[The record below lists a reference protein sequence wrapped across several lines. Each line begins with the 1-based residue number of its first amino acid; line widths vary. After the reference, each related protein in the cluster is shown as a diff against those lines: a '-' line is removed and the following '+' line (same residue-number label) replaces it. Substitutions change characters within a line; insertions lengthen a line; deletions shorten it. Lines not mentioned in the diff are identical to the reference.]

1 MNRRRPYELNL
12 LNDLHE
18 IVPEFLYDTEIAT
31 SSTLRFF
38 QQRLFHMYPEF
49 HRQRGY
55 YLREQADSRRT
66 ALRAANIRPSRM
78 PNPIITPSASASLHR
93 AVPITHTPTTF
104 TPPTAFMP
112 PTVPLQTAP
121 VIQTWESLQN
131 STYENLIRNI
141 LLSIVN
147 DNNVPA
153 ASDEEDEVV
162 TPPVAAQGPVT
173 ASQGQRPVRHV
184 LRTARG
190 GINITI
196 PGDLDGAWWD
206 PVSVRPSA
214 TLYNRNTEV
223 LDASGVSLETN
234 CSICQ
239 SHVLEDL
246 SGSTVGNTWRRIRQC
261 GHMFHTSCIDRW
273 FSQNIHCPLC
283 RTDIRTLISSA
294 SSVTSAIS
302 TGILVLD

>member
-1 MNRRRPYELNL
+1 

-18 IVPEFLYDTEIAT
+18 IVPEFLYDTEIA
-31 SSTLRFF
+31 SSPTIRFF
-38 QQRLFHMYPEF
+38 QQRLSHMYPEF

-66 ALRAANIRPSRM
+66 ALRAANLRPSRI
-78 PNPIITPSASASLHR
+78 PNPVINSPPTLHR
-93 AVPITHTPTTF
+93 AVPIAHNPTSFATPTVF
-104 TPPTAFMP
+104 TPT
-112 PTVPLQTAP
+112 TVPLQTPP

-131 STYENLIRNI
+131 STYENLIRNL

-153 ASDEEDEVV
+153 ASSDEEEDEVV
-162 TPPVAAQGPVT
+162 TPPVTTSQGPVT
-173 ASQGQRPVRHV
+173 TSQGPVASQGQRQRPVRHI

-206 PVSVRPSA
+206 PVTVRPSA

-223 LDASGVSLETN
+223 LDASGVSLEVN

-246 SGSTVGNTWRRIRQC
+246 SGAAAGNTWRRIRQC

-294 SSVTSAIS
+294 SVTSTTS
-302 TGILVLD
+302 NVTSDPVH

>member
-1 MNRRRPYELNL
+1 MNRRRPYEQNL

-31 SSTLRFF
+31 SPTIRFF
-38 QQRLFHMYPEF
+38 QQRLSHMYPEF
-49 HRQRGY
+49 HRQRGF
-55 YLREQADSRRT
+55 YLREQADSRRIT
-66 ALRAANIRPSRM
+66 LRAANIRPSRM
-78 PNPIITPSASASLHR
+78 PNPVITPSASASLHR

-104 TPPTAFMP
+104 VPPTAFMP
-112 PTVPLQTAP
+112 PTVPVQTAP

-131 STYENLIRNI
+131 SAYENLIRNL

-162 TPPVAAQGPVT
+162 TPPVAAQR
-173 ASQGQRPVRHV
+173 QRPVRHV

-206 PVSVRPSA
+206 PVTVRPSA

-246 SGSTVGNTWRRIRQC
+246 SGSVNTWRRIRQC

-283 RTDIRTLISSA
+283 RTDIRTLISS
-294 SSVTSAIS
+294 STSVESAVS
-302 TGILVLD
+302 TGTLVLD

>member
-1 MNRRRPYELNL
+1 MSRRRPYELNL

-31 SSTLRFF
+31 SSTIRFF
-38 QQRLFHMYPEF
+38 QNRLSHMYPEF

-93 AVPITHTPTTF
+93 AVPITHTPTAF
-104 TPPTAFMP
+104 TPSTAFIP
-112 PTVPLQTAP
+112 PSVPLQTPP

-131 STYENLIRNI
+131 STYENLIRTL

-153 ASDEEDEVV
+153 ATSDEEDEVV
-162 TPPVAAQGPVT
+162 TPPVA
-173 ASQGQRPVRHV
+173 SQRGQRPLRHI

-206 PVSVRPSA
+206 PVTVRPSA

-223 LDASGVSLETN
+223 LDASGVSLEVN

-246 SGSTVGNTWRRIRQC
+246 SGAAVENTWRRIRQC

-294 SSVTSAIS
+294 SSVTNAVS
-302 TGILVLD
+302 TGTFVPD

>member
-1 MNRRRPYELNL
+1 MSRRRPYELNL

-31 SSTLRFF
+31 SSTIRFF
-38 QQRLFHMYPEF
+38 QNRLSHMYPEF

-93 AVPITHTPTTF
+93 AVPITHTPTAF
-104 TPPTAFMP
+104 TPPAAFMP
-112 PTVPLQTAP
+112 PTVPLQTPP

-131 STYENLIRNI
+131 STYENLIRTL

-153 ASDEEDEVV
+153 ATSDEEEDEVV
-162 TPPVAAQGPVT
+162 TPPVA
-173 ASQGQRPVRHV
+173 SQRGQRPLRHI

-206 PVSVRPSA
+206 PVTVRPSA

-223 LDASGVSLETN
+223 LDASGVSLEVN

-246 SGSTVGNTWRRIRQC
+246 SGSVENTWRRIRQC

-294 SSVTSAIS
+294 SVTSTTS
-302 TGILVLD
+302 NVTSDPVH

>member
-1 MNRRRPYELNL
+1 
-12 LNDLHE
+12 
-18 IVPEFLYDTEIAT
+18 
-31 SSTLRFF
+31 
-38 QQRLFHMYPEF
+38 MYPEF
-49 HRQRGY
+49 HRQRGFY
-55 YLREQADSRRT
+55 TREQAESRRLS
-66 ALRAANIRPSRM
+66 LRAANIRPSRM
-78 PNPIITPSASASLHR
+78 PNPSITPSASASLHR
-93 AVPITHTPTTF
+93 AVPVTHTPTAF

-112 PTVPLQTAP
+112 PIVPLQTTP
-121 VIQTWESLQN
+121 SIQTWESLQN

-147 DNNVPA
+147 DNNVPVT
-153 ASDEEDEVV
+153 SDDEDEVV
-162 TPPVAAQGPVT
+162 TPPVTAQR
-173 ASQGQRPVRHV
+173 QRPVRHV

-206 PVSVRPSA
+206 PVTVRPSA

-223 LDASGVSLETN
+223 LDASGISLETN

-283 RTDIRTLISSA
+283 RTDIRTLISS
-294 SSVTSAIS
+294 STSVDSAVS
-302 TGILVLD
+302 TGTLVLD

>member
-18 IVPEFLYDTEIAT
+18 IVPEFLYDTEITT
-31 SSTLRFF
+31 SPTIRFF
-38 QQRLFHMYPEF
+38 QNRLAHMYPEF
-49 HRQRGY
+49 HRQRGFY
-55 YLREQADSRRT
+55 TREQAESRRLS
-66 ALRAANIRPSRM
+66 LRAANVRPSRM

-93 AVPITHTPTTF
+93 AVPITHT
-104 TPPTAFMP
+104 PTAFMP

-153 ASDEEDEVV
+153 VTSDEEEDEVV
-162 TPPVAAQGPVT
+162 TPPVT
-173 ASQGQRPVRHV
+173 RLQGQRPVRHV

-246 SGSTVGNTWRRIRQC
+246 SGGANTWRRIRQC

-294 SSVTSAIS
+294 TSVTSAVS
-302 TGILVLD
+302 TGTLVLD

>member
-31 SSTLRFF
+31 SPTLRFF
-38 QQRLFHMYPEF
+38 QQRLSHMYPEF

-78 PNPIITPSASASLHR
+78 PNPVITPSASASLHR

-131 STYENLIRNI
+131 SSYENLIRSL

-162 TPPVAAQGPVT
+162 TPPVAAQR
-173 ASQGQRPVRHV
+173 QRPIRHI

-196 PGDLDGAWWD
+196 PGDLDGGWWD

-246 SGSTVGNTWRRIRQC
+246 SGSALGNTWRRIRQC

-283 RTDIRTLISSA
+283 RTDIRTLISS
-294 SSVTSAIS
+294 STSVESAVS
-302 TGILVLD
+302 TGTLVLD

>member
-31 SSTLRFF
+31 SPTIRFF
-38 QQRLFHMYPEF
+38 QQRLSHMYPEF
-49 HRQRGY
+49 HRQRGF
-55 YLREQADSRRT
+55 YLREQADSRRI
-66 ALRAANIRPSRM
+66 ALRAANVRPSRM

-104 TPPTAFMP
+104 VPPTAFMP
-112 PTVPLQTAP
+112 PTVPVQTAP

-131 STYENLIRNI
+131 SAYENLIRNL

-153 ASDEEDEVV
+153 PSDDEDEVV
-162 TPPVAAQGPVT
+162 TPPVTRP
-173 ASQGQRPVRHV
+173 QGQRPVRHV

-223 LDASGVSLETN
+223 LDASGVSVETN

-294 SSVTSAIS
+294 SVTSTSSASNAAS
-302 TGILVLD
+302 TGTLVLD

>member
-18 IVPEFLYDTEIAT
+18 IVPEFLYDTEITT
-31 SSTLRFF
+31 SPTLRFF
-38 QQRLFHMYPEF
+38 QQRLSHMYPEF
-49 HRQRGY
+49 HRQRGFY
-55 YLREQADSRRT
+55 TREQAESRRT
-66 ALRAANIRPSRM
+66 ALRAANLRPSRM

-93 AVPITHTPTTF
+93 AVPITHT
-104 TPPTAFMP
+104 PTAFMP

-153 ASDEEDEVV
+153 VTSDEEEDEVV
-162 TPPVAAQGPVT
+162 TPPVT
-173 ASQGQRPVRHV
+173 RLQGQRPVRHV

-246 SGSTVGNTWRRIRQC
+246 SGGANTWRRIRQC

-283 RTDIRTLISSA
+283 RTDIRTLISS
-294 SSVTSAIS
+294 STSVESAVS
-302 TGILVLD
+302 TGTLVLD

>member
-1 MNRRRPYELNL
+1 
-12 LNDLHE
+12 
-18 IVPEFLYDTEIAT
+18 
-31 SSTLRFF
+31 
-38 QQRLFHMYPEF
+38 MYPEF

-93 AVPITHTPTTF
+93 AVPITHTPT
-104 TPPTAFMP
+104 AFMP
-112 PTVPLQTAP
+112 PTVPLQTPP
-121 VIQTWESLQN
+121 VIQTWESMQN
-131 STYENLIRNI
+131 STYENLIRTL

-153 ASDEEDEVV
+153 ATSDDEDEVV
-162 TPPVAAQGPVT
+162 TPPVA
-173 ASQGQRPVRHV
+173 SQRQRPLRHI

-206 PVSVRPSA
+206 PVTVRPSA

-223 LDASGVSLETN
+223 LDASGVSLEVN

-246 SGSTVGNTWRRIRQC
+246 SGSIENTWRRIRQC

-283 RTDIRTLISSA
+283 RTDIRTLISS
-294 SSVTSAIS
+294 STSVESAVS
-302 TGILVLD
+302 TGTLVLD

>member
-1 MNRRRPYELNL
+1 
-12 LNDLHE
+12 
-18 IVPEFLYDTEIAT
+18 
-31 SSTLRFF
+31 
-38 QQRLFHMYPEF
+38 MYPEF

-78 PNPIITPSASASLHR
+78 PNPVITPSASASLHR

-104 TPPTAFMP
+104 TP

-131 STYENLIRNI
+131 STYENLIRSI

-153 ASDEEDEVV
+153 ASDEDDEVV
-162 TPPVAAQGPVT
+162 TPPVAAQR
-173 ASQGQRPVRHV
+173 QRPIRHI

-196 PGDLDGAWWD
+196 PGDLDGGWWD

-283 RTDIRTLISSA
+283 RTDIRTLISS
-294 SSVTSAIS
+294 STSVESAVS
-302 TGILVLD
+302 TGTLVLD

>member
-1 MNRRRPYELNL
+1 M
-12 LNDLHE
+12 HE
-18 IVPEFLYDTEIAT
+18 IVPEFLYDTELAT
-31 SSTLRFF
+31 SPTLRFF
-38 QQRLFHMYPEF
+38 QNRLSHMYPEF
-49 HRQRGY
+49 HRQRGFY
-55 YLREQADSRRT
+55 TREQAESRRLS
-66 ALRAANIRPSRM
+66 LRAANIRPSRM
-78 PNPIITPSASASLHR
+78 PNPSITPSASMHR
-93 AVPITHTPTTF
+93 AVPVTHTPTAF
-104 TPPTAFMP
+104 TPPI
-112 PTVPLQTAP
+112 VPLQTTP
-121 VIQTWESLQN
+121 SIQTWESLQN

-147 DNNVPA
+147 DNNVPVT
-153 ASDEEDEVV
+153 SDDEDEVV
-162 TPPVAAQGPVT
+162 TPPVTAQR
-173 ASQGQRPVRHV
+173 QRPVRHV

-206 PVSVRPSA
+206 PVTVRPSA

-223 LDASGVSLETN
+223 LDASGISLETN

-246 SGSTVGNTWRRIRQC
+246 SGSANTWRRIRQC

-283 RTDIRTLISSA
+283 RTDIRTLISS
-294 SSVTSAIS
+294 STSVESAVS
-302 TGILVLD
+302 TGTLVLD

>member
-18 IVPEFLYDTEIAT
+18 IVPEFLYDTELAT
-31 SSTLRFF
+31 SPTLRFF
-38 QQRLFHMYPEF
+38 QNRLSHMYPEF
-49 HRQRGY
+49 HRQRGFY
-55 YLREQADSRRT
+55 TREQAESRRLS
-66 ALRAANIRPSRM
+66 LRAANIRPSRM
-78 PNPIITPSASASLHR
+78 PNPSITPSASASLHR
-93 AVPITHTPTTF
+93 AVPVTHTPTAF
-104 TPPTAFMP
+104 TPPI
-112 PTVPLQTAP
+112 VPLQTTP
-121 VIQTWESLQN
+121 SIQTWESLQN

-141 LLSIVN
+141 ILPIVN
-147 DNNVPA
+147 DNNVPVT
-153 ASDEEDEVV
+153 SDDEDEVV
-162 TPPVAAQGPVT
+162 TPPVAAQR
-173 ASQGQRPVRHV
+173 QRPVRHV

-206 PVSVRPSA
+206 PVTVRPSA

-223 LDASGVSLETN
+223 LDASGISLETN

-283 RTDIRTLISSA
+283 RTDIRTLISS
-294 SSVTSAIS
+294 STSVDSAVS
-302 TGILVLD
+302 TGTIVLD

>member
-38 QQRLFHMYPEF
+38 QQRLSHMYPEF

-78 PNPIITPSASASLHR
+78 PNPVITPSASASLHR

-131 STYENLIRNI
+131 SSYENLIRSL

-153 ASDEEDEVV
+153 ASDEDDEVV
-162 TPPVAAQGPVT
+162 TPPVTAQR
-173 ASQGQRPVRHV
+173 QRPIRHI

-196 PGDLDGAWWD
+196 PGDLDGGWWD

-246 SGSTVGNTWRRIRQC
+246 SGSAVGNTWRRIRQC

-283 RTDIRTLISSA
+283 RTDIRTLISS
-294 SSVTSAIS
+294 STSVESAVS
-302 TGILVLD
+302 TGTLVLD